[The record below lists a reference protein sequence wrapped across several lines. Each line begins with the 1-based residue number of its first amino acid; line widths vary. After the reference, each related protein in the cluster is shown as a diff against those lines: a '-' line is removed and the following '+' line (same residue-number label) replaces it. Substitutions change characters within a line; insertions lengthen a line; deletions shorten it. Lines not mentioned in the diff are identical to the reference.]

1 MNRDTF
7 LKQAERHLREINVP
21 YQIGKNTDISISATL
36 KKQREDNDDPAVLL
50 YFALLFLNSE
60 KNTVY
65 AYEKAMEGDKD
76 ISSSPE
82 FAQTAVKTGDDKDPV
97 ISIGSILG
105 GIASIAASLGLSFE
119 KTDNARE
126 ASYPPGYIPPKDSSD
141 EAAAAET
148 VAAAAAMA
156 AAAKAATD
164 PTEPAAETPS
174 TSTPA
179 STTSPTA
186 AAPTA
191 GKGYERPQTKRFC
204 AKCGTKINEGARFCP
219 SCGADSQRPA
229 VGPNAQSIKTQAKTP
244 VPQTRPYASQN
255 AGMKGGKAKRKTP
268 VGTIAL
274 VSVLVVGAII
284 GVAVLGKN
292 FLGKKPDPT
301 TASNATTTTAAALP
315 TVLTNSAIV
324 SAGVD
329 MSDLGNITNGQYY
342 FATDK
347 KVFYSDYDTNDTAHI
362 YSANKDGT
370 GLKTIFDGFGWSL
383 VVFDDWLYFSG
394 NQGKEIDG
402 TYNIFRVKLDGSQ
415 LQKLNNEYSYGMFF
429 YNNYLYYMKR
439 NPDYQDKMSI
449 CRSSLDGKNEEVL
462 FPFGNSPLVFENQL
476 YYFDN
481 QGNMF
486 RTKPDGK
493 DPQVLLTAAVKA
505 YVLSDE
511 KIVYV
516 DYNNSINTCD
526 LDGKNNKTV
535 VSSNTLPIL
544 NVNAYDGRIY
554 YSEYEED
561 FDYTAYGW
569 NYTIKSCKMDGSDKK
584 SVFSG
589 VSYGIYMNLVNNK
602 LMLMDYVRDPSS
614 QIMNAVIKVMN
625 LDGSNQSTL
634 AR

>member
-1 MNRDTF
+1 
-7 LKQAERHLREINVP
+7 
-21 YQIGKNTDISISATL
+21 
-36 KKQREDNDDPAVLL
+36 
-50 YFALLFLNSE
+50 
-60 KNTVY
+60 
-65 AYEKAMEGDKD
+65 
-76 ISSSPE
+76 
-82 FAQTAVKTGDDKDPV
+82 
-97 ISIGSILG
+97 
-105 GIASIAASLGLSFE
+105 
-119 KTDNARE
+119 
-126 ASYPPGYIPPKDSSD
+126 
-141 EAAAAET
+141 
-148 VAAAAAMA
+148 
-156 AAAKAATD
+156 
-164 PTEPAAETPS
+164 
-174 TSTPA
+174 
-179 STTSPTA
+179 
-186 AAPTA
+186 
-191 GKGYERPQTKRFC
+191 
-204 AKCGTKINEGARFCP
+204 
-219 SCGADSQRPA
+219 
-229 VGPNAQSIKTQAKTP
+229 
-244 VPQTRPYASQN
+244 
-255 AGMKGGKAKRKTP
+255 
-268 VGTIAL
+268 
-274 VSVLVVGAII
+274 
-284 GVAVLGKN
+284 
-292 FLGKKPDPT
+292 
-301 TASNATTTTAAALP
+301 
-315 TVLTNSAIV
+315 
-324 SAGVD
+324 
-329 MSDLGNITNGQYY
+329 
-342 FATDK
+342 
-347 KVFYSDYDTNDTAHI
+347 
-362 YSANKDGT
+362 
-370 GLKTIFDGFGWSL
+370 
-383 VVFDDWLYFSG
+383 
-394 NQGKEIDG
+394 
-402 TYNIFRVKLDGSQ
+402 

-602 LMLMDYVRDPSS
+602 LMLMD
-614 QIMNAVIKVMN
+614 
-625 LDGSNQSTL
+625 
-634 AR
+634 